1 MEGALAPADDIVS
14 AKASAKGSLKSGLV
28 SPDNKSVTKSCKS
41 QLEEMNVEAVAEPS
55 VCDILSEDEESSPN
69 CREELRLCGIEIRE
83 ILLDG
88 REIPDELYV
97 RLFVNKLRV
106 TYQYKTPQQK
116 MDEVKNEAQ
125 EICDMNLRISEID
138 KELLGELKDKQRQK
152 KVEERA
158 RLMNRH
164 ATL

>member
-1 MEGALAPADDIVS
+1 
-14 AKASAKGSLKSGLV
+14 
-28 SPDNKSVTKSCKS
+28 
-41 QLEEMNVEAVAEPS
+41 
-55 VCDILSEDEESSPN
+55 
-69 CREELRLCGIEIRE
+69 LCGIEIRE

-106 TYQYKTPQQK
+106 TYEYKTPQQK
-116 MDEVKNEAQ
+116 MDEVKSEAQ
-125 EICDMNLRISEID
+125 EICDMNLRISELD

-158 RLMNRH
+158 RLMKRH